1 MIPWPFNAP
10 GRCPYLNSPDPKLKK
25 EHEGHKT
32 HLDCYHQTWIEPPL
46 PWFKGGPP
54 RFRCFHLAI
63 GIRRDSGL
71 PQTFCNMA
79 PGPGP
84 DEWRAVPVLNWHEEP
99 GVWFCRKCIA
109 EWTRGDIDV
118 SVRDGVK
125 MTKGQLQQLISAIE
139 GTDSMEVEIRPTS
152 IDDHPALIA
161 EYQTSER
168 NETYTHRLLVAGDGV
183 VRLS

>member
-63 GIRRDSGL
+63 G
-71 PQTFCNMA
+71 T
-79 PGPGP
+79 
-84 DEWRAVPVLNWHEEP
+84 
-99 GVWFCRKCIA
+99 
-109 EWTRGDIDV
+109 
-118 SVRDGVK
+118 RDG
-125 MTKGQLQQLISAIE
+125 QYL
-139 GTDSMEVEIRPTS
+139 RPPYGGP
-152 IDDHPALIA
+152 ICRFA
-161 EYQTSER
+161 
-168 NETYTHRLLVAGDGV
+168 
-183 VRLS
+183 